1 MRAFRSAYRGY
12 RLVVGDF
19 VIDRGL
25 MASIIAAGVSTSGL
39 LSMLA
44 VGDWGRRNSAYFSA
58 FAVGLLIVAVF
69 FHLMPE
75 ALSEDPQAWRWLIT
89 GFVSITAF
97 GVLLFMFSGA
107 RSNGRDVALGYAS
120 IIVLGAHSF
129 MDGVFYKTTYVTDF
143 FTGSISTVSLLLHE
157 FPEGVIA
164 FSLLRQAGL
173 QPATAAIWAFI
184 AASLTTVVGTLLG
197 AYYLELYEV
206 PPPVLLALTAG
217 GLLYLI
223 VFHLAPHAYLTPNRR
238 GYLVAGIGA
247 AIGLTAVILHH
258 MFPEAA
264 H

>member
-1 MRAFRSAYRGY
+1 MA
-12 RLVVGDF
+12 
-19 VIDRGL
+19 
-25 MASIIAAGVSTSGL
+25 ASITAAGVSTLGL

-75 ALSEDPQAWRWLIT
+75 ALEADPQAWKYLVV
-89 GFVSITAF
+89 GFAAITAF
-97 GVLLFMFSGA
+97 GFILFLFSGA
-107 RSNGRDVALGYAS
+107 RRNGNDIALGYAS

-129 MDGVFYKTTYVTDF
+129 MDGIFYETTYVTDF
-143 FTGSISTVSLLLHE
+143 FTGSISTISLLLHE

-173 QPATAAIWAFI
+173 KPIAAGIWAFV
-184 AASLTTVVGTLLG
+184 AASLTTVVGTMMG
-197 AYYLELYEV
+197 SYYLASYDV
-206 PPPVLLALTAG
+206 QTPVLLALTSG

-238 GYLVAGIGA
+238 GYLIAGVGA
-247 AIGLTAVILHH
+247 AMGLTAVILHH
-258 MFPEAA
+258 MFPGVA

>member
-1 MRAFRSAYRGY
+1 MACRG
-12 RLVVGDF
+12 LHLGLGDF
-19 VIDRGL
+19 VFDRGL
-25 MASIIAAGVSTSGL
+25 TASIIAASVSTAGL

-58 FAVGLLIVAVF
+58 FAVGVLVVAVF
-69 FHLMPE
+69 YHLMPE
-75 ALSEDPQAWRWLIT
+75 ALSQDRQAWRWLIA
-89 GFVSITAF
+89 GFVAIAAF
-97 GVLLFMFSGA
+97 GLLLFMFSGA
-107 RSNGRDVALGYAS
+107 RSNGRDIALGYAS

-129 MDGVFYKTTYVTDF
+129 LDGIFYETTFVDF

-173 QPATAAIWAFI
+173 KPSTSAAWAFVS
-184 AASLTTVVGTLLG
+184 ASLTTVLGTLSG
-197 AYYLELYEV
+197 SYFLERFDV

-223 VFHLAPHAYLTPNRR
+223 VFHLAPHAYLTPKKR
-238 GYLVAGIGA
+238 GYLVAGVGA
-247 AIGLTAVILHH
+247 AISLAAVTLHH
-258 MFPEAA
+258 MFPSVA